1 MNPYQKTI
9 RLVQHTPMIHFQ
21 AEQAGATLRATEVK
35 AKFDRYLHE
44 EAPGH
49 LRNELFLSKYI
60 PNPTEGQKHSGYQM
74 QIRGKAKAYYVPW
87 AQTTKDTQDEV
98 KTALRNRYPQFDAS
112 LDILKGT
119 PYFANADKTKHEN
132 GYDLR
137 LAVMYDDV
145 ELILTSKKPQLLE
158 YLKEALPH
166 FLVRHN
172 FGTRGSKGFGCF
184 LPEEGARELLKE
196 AMPHSFRSSNSRPD
210 LAIPRVFEHINLLY
224 SALRAGLNIPG
235 NNPFYFK
242 SLLFLYFKNKGIQ
255 WEKKTIKQ
263 TYFSNKDDQHKRQHG
278 TDPDTPIGHETSN
291 KKLVRDLLG
300 LSSSQTWGRDTITKE
315 HLPEGSGNEEKG
327 KNQIDRAPS
336 PLWFKPLRSADG
348 KSFEV
353 FVGTQALSE
362 KYLGKEFQLKAN
374 GRGDLKLSLPAT
386 FDPNDFLRFA
396 FAVNLQDHVDAVFH
410 SHPHFQTLEAMFED
424 LNK

>member
-21 AEQAGATLRATEVK
+21 AGQAGATLRATEVK
-35 AKFDRYLHE
+35 AKFDRFLHE
-44 EAPGH
+44 EYPAY
-49 LRNELFLSKYI
+49 LRKEALHSEI
-60 PNPTEGQKHSGYQM
+60 PKPAAGQKYSGYQM
-74 QIRGKAKAYYVPW
+74 QIRGKVAAYYVPW
-87 AQTTKDTQDEV
+87 AQATKDTVEEV
-98 KTALRNRYPQFDAS
+98 KTALRNRYPQFDQHIP
-112 LDILKGT
+112 ILTGT
-119 PYFANADKTKHEN
+119 PYFANADKTKQEN

-158 YLKEALPH
+158 YLTEALPH

-172 FGTRGSKGFGCF
+172 FGTRNTKGFGCF
-184 LPEEGARELLKE
+184 LPAEGARKLLQE
-196 AMPHSFRSSNSRPD
+196 ATPYSFQSSVSKPEY
-210 LAIPRVFEHINLLY
+210 PFSRVFEDINLLY
-224 SALRAGLNIPG
+224 SALRAGLNLPG
-235 NNPFYFK
+235 NRPFYFK
-242 SLLFLYFKNKGIQ
+242 SLLFLYFREKDIQ

-263 TYFSNKDDQHKRQHG
+263 TYFLNKDEDHKRQHG
-278 TDPDTPIGHETSN
+278 TDPDTPIGHETKN

-300 LSSSQTWGRDTITKE
+300 LSSSQSWGRDAITKE
-315 HLPEGSGNEEKG
+315 HLSTGATEKENAAN
-327 KNQIDRAPS
+327 KIDRAPS

-353 FVGTQALSE
+353 FVGTHALSE

-386 FDPNDFLRFA
+386 FDPDDFLRFA
-396 FAVNLQDHVDAVFH
+396 FAKNLQDHVDAVFH